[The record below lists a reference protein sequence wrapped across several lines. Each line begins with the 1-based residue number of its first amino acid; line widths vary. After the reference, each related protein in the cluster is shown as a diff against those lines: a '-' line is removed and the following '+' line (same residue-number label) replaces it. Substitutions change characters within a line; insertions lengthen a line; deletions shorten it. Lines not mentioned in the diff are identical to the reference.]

1 MDTIPPIDRAI
12 RAAGTQQRLAEI
24 LGIRSASISEWK
36 VRGAVPAYRCIAIE
50 LATGV
55 SRHELRPDVFGPAPA
70 NDGQGV
76 DRAA

>member
-1 MDTIPPIDRAI
+1 MDTISPIDRAI

-76 DRAA
+76 ADAA